1 MSAMTLHAFLALLRS
16 TTVVLRPE
24 SETWSNPIAR
34 TSQASVVCEIHR
46 DTYDY
51 FLDVLP
57 PKYQGHGFA
66 FAEGAEALRYF
77 WHVKPDQYFCRQLTW
92 AETEEF
98 CRLANIPLP
107 H

>member
-1 MSAMTLHAFLALLRS
+1 MSTTTLRAFLAELR
-16 TTVVLRPE
+16 TAPIVPRPPEE
-24 SETWSNPIAR
+24 SWADLIAR
-34 TSQASVVCEIHR
+34 TAQPGVACAIHR

-57 PKYQGHGFA
+57 PKYQGLGFA

-77 WHVKPDQYFCRQLTW
+77 WHLKSEQCFSRQLTW
-92 AETEEF
+92 EETEAF
-98 CRLANIPLP
+98 CRLASIPLP